1 MKNED
6 AEKEVCSFLEKKL
19 ALFDQYLSIT
29 KRMKEIPLRDKEA
42 SSLEV
47 FISERQGCIKRI
59 ERIDLSMEKIIKAGS
74 NKLYHISDRLK
85 GLIDSFIT
93 DIKGIMEKTDLIDR
107 ELMVMVQ
114 EEGESIKTELLR
126 MQNVRLAARGYKEEK
141 TYSPRFLDTI
151 R

>member
-1 MKNED
+1 MKDTD

-19 ALFDQYLSIT
+19 ALFNQYLSIT
-29 KRMKEIPLRDKEA
+29 KRLKETLRDKEA

-93 DIKGIMEKTDLIDR
+93 DIKGIMEKADLIDR
-107 ELMVMVQ
+107 ELMVMVK

-126 MQNVRLAARGYKEEK
+126 MQNVRQAARGYKEEK